1 MMRIHVCET
10 GPMKFMLLIYIDPHL
25 LQTLPASEYDTL
37 MRGCLRHA
45 DALQAA
51 GTLVMSQRLQ
61 PPTSAQTLRRRDELT
76 RIIDGPFANR
86 KVWDNLNIRNNNAT
100 AQQIAQRA
108 LAGFNLIEAADAD
121 EAMRIAQQFPWAAY
135 GSIEVRPVDDLDA
148 ERVRLGA

>member
-76 RIIDGPFANR
+76 RIIDGPFAETR
-86 KVWDNLNIRNNNAT
+86 EI
-100 AQQIAQRA
+100 

-148 ERVRLGA
+148 ERGRLGA